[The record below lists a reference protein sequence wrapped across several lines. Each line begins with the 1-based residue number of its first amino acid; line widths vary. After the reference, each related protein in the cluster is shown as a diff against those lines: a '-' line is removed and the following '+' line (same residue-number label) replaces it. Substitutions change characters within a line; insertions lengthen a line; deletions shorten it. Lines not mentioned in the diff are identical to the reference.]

1 MGVSQAT
8 LTIYRKPKDGVDG
21 KSPVI
26 IDAPAMVAIPCA
38 ADGSLKNSGGV
49 GVPVRVFRGTEDISG
64 AGLPA
69 VYIESG
75 CSASIANNVLT
86 IVADAD
92 SGYVLLMA
100 QGDWGTL
107 TKKVS
112 FAKMKDGEQGE
123 PGEPGTPGEPGKD
136 ALYIECG
143 DLVVTTYASGALKV
157 EAQAKA
163 RVVKGSATQSGY
175 IWSLLGADLSAGK
188 FAATIDAN
196 GLITVTGY
204 TEDGTLTVKA
214 DGATGILSKDVRVI
228 GVSDGAKG
236 AQGLAGDTMLYKGE
250 WSSTTTY
257 RQHYEMVTGSGKYF
271 TDYVSY
277 GVDASSGLPQFYA
290 VKVNNLNKT
299 PTNSTYWTKFATS
312 EYIATQFV
320 ISDQIFANLIEAV
333 QLHAAE
339 FYAQTINGQ
348 TINANYARINNLTVS
363 GVLNS
368 TFRVTTFGSG
378 VYGMYDT
385 LNLLV
390 TNSSSTE
397 YKERTVRLYNDARYI
412 GSRVIIGFQP
422 LTDEGEGYYQEDGVV
437 IIQTGW
443 YYSVDAQAET
453 QITTGEYDYFL
464 GTNAVIMGGN
474 IYPAKTIKIWGS
486 GFIELVGVPA
496 PMGAAEPV
504 ATRWMVMSVHGAKDV
519 EYLR

>member
-1 MGVSQAT
+1 MAVSQAT
-8 LTIYRKPKDGVDG
+8 LTIHRKPKDGEDG
-21 KSPVI
+21 VSPVI
-26 IDAPAMVAIPCA
+26 IDAPAMVAVPCN

-49 GVPVRVFRGTEDISG
+49 GVPVRVFRGTDDISG
-64 AGLPA
+64 DGLPA

-75 CSASIANNVLT
+75 CTASIANNVLT
-86 IVADAD
+86 IVATAD

-112 FAKMKDGEQGE
+112 FAKMKDGGQGE
-123 PGEPGTPGEPGKD
+123 PGSAGEPGKD
-136 ALYIECG
+136 ALYIECA
-143 DLVVTTYASGALKV
+143 DLVVTTYASGALKA

-175 IWSLLGADLSAGK
+175 TWSLLGADLSAGN
-188 FAATIDAN
+188 FTASIDAD
-196 GLITVTGY
+196 GIITVTGY

-214 DGATGILSKDVRVI
+214 DGASSILSKDVRVI

-250 WSSTTTY
+250 WSNSLTY
-257 RQHYEMVTGSGKYF
+257 RQHYEIVTGSGKYF

-277 GVDASSGLPQFYA
+277 GVDGTSGLPQFYA
-290 VKVNNLNKT
+290 VKANNFNAV
-299 PTNSTYWTKFATS
+299 PPNATYWTKFATS
-312 EYIATQFV
+312 EYIATRFV

-348 TINANYARINNLTVS
+348 TINANFARINNLTVE

-378 VYGMYDT
+378 VYGMSDT

-390 TNSSSTE
+390 TNSSSTVF
-397 YKERTVRLYNDARYI
+397 KERTVRLYNDARYI
-412 GSRVIIGFQP
+412 GSRVIIGLQP
-422 LTDEGEGYYQEDGVV
+422 LTDEGKGYYQEDGVV

-443 YYSVDAQAET
+443 YYSVDAQAEM

-464 GTNAVIMGGN
+464 GTNAGVIGGN

-496 PMGAAEPV
+496 PFGSGEPV
-504 ATRWMVMSVHGAKDV
+504 ATRWMVLSVHGAKEV

>member
-1 MGVSQAT
+1 MAVSQAS
-8 LTIYRKPKDGVDG
+8 LTIYRKPKDGEDG
-21 KSPVI
+21 VSPVF
-26 IDAPAMVAIPCA
+26 IDAPAMVAIPCT
-38 ADGSLKNSGGV
+38 ADGSLKNAGGV

-64 AGLPA
+64 EGLPA

-86 IVADAD
+86 IVATAD

-123 PGEPGTPGEPGKD
+123 QGEPGTPGKD

-163 RVVKGSATQSGY
+163 RVVRGSATESGY
-175 IWSLLGADLSAGK
+175 TWSLLGADLSAGK
-188 FAATIDAN
+188 FAATIDAD
-196 GLITVTGY
+196 GLITVSGY

-214 DGATGILSKDVRVI
+214 DGATSIISKDVRVI

-257 RQHYEMVTGSGKYF
+257 RQHYEIVTGSGKYF

-277 GVDASSGLPQFYA
+277 GVEASSGLPQFYA

-299 PTNSTYWTKFATS
+299 PTNSTYWTKFATG
-312 EYIATQFV
+312 EYIASRFL

-333 QLHAAE
+333 QLHAAD

-348 TINANYARINNLTVS
+348 TINANFARINNLTVS

-368 TFRVTTFGSG
+368 TFKVTTFGSG
-378 VYGMYDT
+378 VYGMSDT

-412 GSRVIIGFQP
+412 GSRVIIGLQP

-443 YYSVDAQAET
+443 YYSMEAQAET

-464 GTNAVIMGGN
+464 GTNAVVIGGN

-496 PMGAAEPV
+496 PIGAAEPV
-504 ATRWMVMSVHGAKDV
+504 ATRWMVMSVRGAKDV